1 MPTRARK
8 TWRLSSDG
16 QYVRQIGWTVSRSG
30 NRVQAKFRLGANRK
44 EAKRRDQI
52 IRSLWDQLEHRC
64 SEKPATWSEEALA
77 AAKSAAATGHATLVV
92 QSAKE
97 ESWDAYFWRIAE
109 TKSKFEGVQ
118 VTPADERAYGLGRAI
133 WASGADTM
141 KWINHI
147 QHGRFELPE
156 HYTKAMELPR
166 DLNGPTLHG
175 ALRAYIPWLQKE
187 FADPEREVT
196 AWGRTQIRQV
206 GTLLDR
212 HADRPLS
219 ELDFGAVEEMIR
231 YWRKRPLSRSKGA
244 TGPIAKKS
252 AGNYIK
258 TLKGFLKWL
267 HRSDEFVWRR
277 PEGLD
282 DIKTRIEFVEGDRLP
297 QVIADD
303 LFSLEELALLYKY
316 ATSLERT
323 FLLLSLNCHFG
334 GAEISSLRVGE
345 VSLRTS
351 HSKKDQE
358 VLAFASTREDS
369 FIRRLRGKTSVY
381 GEWILFPET
390 VAVLDQALERRRLQ
404 PDFSPEARLL
414 LNSQGKPYDTP
425 TASGNANQQ
434 IANRFADL
442 IRRIQN
448 DGHKEFAKRPFKMV
462 RKTAATMIRE
472 IADGEIQGLFTSH
485 GQPVA
490 TDDLAD
496 VYAVRPFG
504 KLFVAIRELQSRLK
518 PVFGQDCGNL
528 DQTSV

>member
-30 NRVQAKFRLGANRK
+30 KRVQAKFRLGSNRK

-52 IRSLWDQLEHRC
+52 IRSLWDQLEHRS
-64 SEKPATWSEEALA
+64 SEKPAKWSEEALA
-77 AAKSAAATGHATLVV
+77 VAKSAAATGHAALLV
-92 QSAKE
+92 QSATG
-97 ESWDAYFWRIAE
+97 ESWDAYFGRVAE
-109 TKSKFEGVQ
+109 LKAAFEGVQ
-118 VTPADERAYGLGRAI
+118 IRPADANAYRMGRVM
-133 WASGADTM
+133 WEGSADAM
-141 KWINHI
+141 RLINHV
-147 QHGRFELPE
+147 QHGEFELPE
-156 HYTKAMELPR
+156 YYAKALELPR

-206 GTLLDR
+206 GTLIDR

-258 TLKGFLKWL
+258 TLKGFLRWL
-267 HRSDEFVWRR
+267 HRSDEFEWRR

-282 DIKTRIEFVEGDRLP
+282 DIKTRVDLVEGDRLP

-316 ATSLERT
+316 ATPLERT

-345 VSLRTS
+345 VSLRAP
-351 HSKKDQE
+351 HSKKHQE
-358 VLAFASTREDS
+358 VLAYASTREDS

-381 GEWILFPET
+381 GEWILFPQT
-390 VAVLDQALERRRLQ
+390 VAVLEQALERRRQQ
-404 PDFSPEARLL
+404 PEFSPEARLL

-504 KLFVAIRELQSRLK
+504 KLFVAIRELQMRLM
-518 PVFGQDCGNL
+518 PVFAQECDNL
-528 DQTSV
+528 DQTRV